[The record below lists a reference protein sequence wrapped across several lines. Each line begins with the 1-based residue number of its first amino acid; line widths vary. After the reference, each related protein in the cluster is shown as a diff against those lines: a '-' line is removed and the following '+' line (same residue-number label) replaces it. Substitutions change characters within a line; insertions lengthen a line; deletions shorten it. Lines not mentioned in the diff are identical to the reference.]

1 MQVTAQLKNLRI
13 TPRKVRLISGLIKG
27 LDAMAAKSQLD
38 HLIKKSS
45 RPISKLLD
53 SALANAHNNFGLV
66 KENLFIKDVIVDE
79 GMKLKR
85 FRPKGF
91 GSTSPILKRTSR
103 IKMILEEKV
112 PGLKAAP
119 AEKKEKAGA
128 MEEERIKTASP
139 EKEVKTE
146 TKEKTKSRSG
156 ADRGSSMKSGPE
168 VKKAIGKKGFLSGI
182 TKRFFRRKAI

>member
-146 TKEKTKSRSG
+146 TKEKAK
-156 ADRGSSMKSGPE
+156 PE

>member
-13 TPRKVRLISGLIKG
+13 APRKVRLISGLIKG
-27 LDAMAAKSQLD
+27 LDVAMAKGQLD

-45 RPISKLLD
+45 KPISKLLD

-66 KENLFIKDVIVDE
+66 KENLFIKDIAVDE

-85 FRPKGF
+85 FKPKGF

-103 IKMILEEKV
+103 IKIILEEKV

-128 MEEERIKTASP
+128 IGEETLPAGRQGTEAAGP
-139 EKEVKTE
+139 EKEAKTE
-146 TKEKTKSRSG
+146 IREKAKPGIKKEIGRKS
-156 ADRGSSMKSGPE
+156 
-168 VKKAIGKKGFLSGI
+168 FLSGI
-182 TKRFFRRKAI
+182 TKKFFRRKAI

>member
-13 TPRKVRLISGLIKG
+13 APRKVRLISGLIKG
-27 LDAMAAKSQLD
+27 LDVAVAKGQLD

-45 RPISKLLD
+45 KPISKLLD

-66 KENLFIKDVIVDE
+66 KENLFIKDIAVDE

-103 IKMILEEKV
+103 IKITLEEKV
-112 PGLKAAP
+112 PGLKASTLKGRGP
-119 AEKKEKAGA
+119 DQSVGA
-128 MEEERIKTASP
+128 ASEAVEEVKTVGP
-139 EKEVKTE
+139 EKE
-146 TKEKTKSRSG
+146 TKAEVREKAKPG
-156 ADRGSSMKSGPE
+156 I
-168 VKKAIGKKGFLSGI
+168 KKEIGRKGFLSGI
-182 TKRFFRRKAI
+182 TKKFFRRKAI

>member
-1 MQVTAQLKNLRI
+1 MQITAKLKNLRI
-13 TPRKVRLISGLIKG
+13 ASRKVRLISDLIKG
-27 LDAMAAKSQLD
+27 LDAIAAKSQLD
-38 HLIKKSS
+38 HLVKKSS
-45 RPISKLLD
+45 KPISKLLD

-91 GSTSPILKRTSR
+91 GSTSPILKRTSCV
-103 IKMILEEKV
+103 KMILEEKI
-112 PGLKAAP
+112 PGLTAAP
-119 AEKKEKAGA
+119 AEKKDEVELTG
-128 MEEERIKTASP
+128 EERIEATVP

-146 TKEKTKSRSG
+146 TREKAKPGIKKE
-156 ADRGSSMKSGPE
+156 
-168 VKKAIGKKGFLSGI
+168 IGRKGFLSGI

>member
-1 MQVTAQLKNLRI
+1 MQVTAQLNNLRI
-13 TPRKVRLISGLIKG
+13 APRKVRLISGLIKG
-27 LDAMAAKSQLD
+27 LDVAAAKGQLD

-45 RPISKLLD
+45 KPISKLLD

-66 KENLFIKDVIVDE
+66 KENLFIKDVMVDE

-103 IKMILEEKV
+103 IKLILEEKV

-119 AEKKEKAGA
+119 AEKKEKAVMA
-128 MEEERIKTASP
+128 EAEEERTEAAVS

-146 TKEKTKSRSG
+146 IREKAK
-156 ADRGSSMKSGPE
+156 PE
-168 VKKAIGKKGFLSGI
+168 VKKELGKKGFLSGI

>member
-13 TPRKVRLISGLIKG
+13 APRKVRLISGLIKG
-27 LDAMAAKSQLD
+27 LDVVAAKGQLD
-38 HLIKKSS
+38 HIIKKSS

-66 KENLFIKDVIVDE
+66 KENLFIKDVAVDE

-103 IKMILEEKV
+103 IKIVLEEKV
-112 PGLKAAP
+112 PGLKATP
-119 AEKKEKAGA
+119 AEKKEEAA
-128 MEEERIKTASP
+128 MAEEEKNETAVP
-139 EKEVKTE
+139 EKEAKTE
-146 TKEKTKSRSG
+146 IRERVK
-156 ADRGSSMKSGPE
+156 PE
-168 VKKAIGKKGFLSGI
+168 VKKAIGLPARTGKKGFLSGI
-182 TKRFFRRKAI
+182 TKKFFRRKAI

>member
-1 MQVTAQLKNLRI
+1 MQITAQLKNLRI
-13 TPRKVRLISGLIKG
+13 APRKVRLISGLIKG
-27 LDAMAAKSQLD
+27 LDVAAAKGQLD

-45 RPISKLLD
+45 KPISKLLD

-66 KENLFIKDVIVDE
+66 KENLFIKDVMVDE
-79 GMKLKR
+79 GMRLKR

-119 AEKKEKAGA
+119 AEKKEKVGA
-128 MEEERIKTASP
+128 VGEERIEAAVP
-139 EKEVKTE
+139 EKEARTE
-146 TKEKTKSRSG
+146 TREKAKPEIKKE
-156 ADRGSSMKSGPE
+156 
-168 VKKAIGKKGFLSGI
+168 IGKKGFLSGI

>member
-13 TPRKVRLISGLIKG
+13 APRKVRLISDLIKG
-27 LDAMAAKSQLD
+27 LDAAAAKSQLD

-45 RPISKLLD
+45 GPISKLLD

-66 KENLFIKDVIVDE
+66 KENLFIKNIVVDE

-91 GSTSPILKRTSR
+91 GSTSPILKRSSR

-112 PGLKAAP
+112 PGLKLTEQQIKEHKKAEEAVPEKAEPTVKEEKVKTAAP
-119 AEKKEKAGA
+119 KPEAKKG
-128 MEEERIKTASP
+128 
-139 EKEVKTE
+139 
-146 TKEKTKSRSG
+146 
-156 ADRGSSMKSGPE
+156 
-168 VKKAIGKKGFLSGI
+168 IGKKGLFGKIS
-182 TKRFFRRKAI
+182 KRFFRRKAI